1 MNTAK
6 SDLRSEVED
15 ALVAQGYV
23 VNNGVYQ
30 PGDAFMF
37 GKNVRAN
44 RRRLHQYAR
53 AERIREHIRFIRDF
67 LPTAGEHIRDSK
79 EINIEKIKPEI
90 REVKTGTKNEKFFRW
105 WNMVWWSLPFE
116 KAYGRQMRF
125 IVWDEHHNAPIGLIG
140 LQSPILS
147 WSVRDEHL
155 GISADGRDFWVN
167 QSLSAQR
174 LGALPPYNGFLGGK
188 LIVSLMTSDVIRDT
202 YGKKYQN
209 SITLMEKRQLPANL
223 LFITTTA
230 AYGKSSVYNRLRF
243 HDEKICEF
251 IGYTKGYGSFYIPNT
266 LYESFLGCLKEK
278 DFEVKRSYGDG
289 PSVKMRNISQVMK
302 LLGFKGGCK
311 HGMQRAAYLF
321 PLIENLQEHIHA
333 GKRPVWFKR
342 SVDKLTEYWQHR
354 WAYKRN
360 GKTPGIGKDTAK
372 AIAEKIHFS
381 RKKYLKELN
390 KDLAQCEKLANKE
403 NF

>member
-1 MNTAK
+1 MSTAE
-6 SDLRSEVED
+6 SALRSKVEK

-23 VNNGVYQ
+23 VGNGVYR
-30 PGDAFMF
+30 PGNAFMS
-37 GKNVRAN
+37 GDNVRDN
-44 RRRLHQYAR
+44 RRRLHQHAR

-67 LPTAGEHIRDSK
+67 LPTAEGHIRNSK
-79 EINIEKIKPEI
+79 DIDIKKIKPEI
-90 REVKTGTKNEKFFRW
+90 REVKTGTKDEKFFRW
-105 WNMVWWSLPFE
+105 WNMVWWSLPYE

-125 IVWDEHHNAPIGLIG
+125 IVWDEHHDAPIGLIG

-155 GISADGRDFWVN
+155 GISADGRDLWVN

-174 LGALPPYNGFLGGK
+174 LGALPPYSGFLGGK
-188 LIVSLMTSDVIRDT
+188 LIVSLMTSDMIRDR
-202 YGKKYQN
+202 YEKKYRN
-209 SITLMEKRQLPANL
+209 STTLMEKRQLPANL

-266 LYESFLGCLKEK
+266 LYERFLAYLKEK
-278 DFEVKRSYGDG
+278 ACTIKRSYGDG
-289 PSVKMRNISQVMK
+289 PSIKMRNISQVMK

-321 PLIENLQEHIHA
+321 PLIANLQEHIHA
-333 GKRPVWFKR
+333 GERPVWFKR
-342 SVDKLTEYWQHR
+342 GVDELTEYWQHR
-354 WAYKRN
+354 WACKRN
-360 GKTPGIGKDTAK
+360 GKNPDIDKAIAK
-372 AIAEKIHFS
+372 AIAKKTRFS
-381 RKKYLKELN
+381 RKKYLKELSE
-390 KDLAQCEKLANKE
+390 DLAQCEKLANRG